1 MSTEIPGTHQKA
13 LRINLDP
20 SKYGTCVE
28 IGAGPGVVG
37 VRDTKQ
43 PAPRPIL
50 VYSATA
56 FAAFLAHLTGE
67 R

>member
-1 MSTEIPGTHQKA
+1 MFTWRKSSHSGTET
-13 LRINLDP
+13 D
-20 SKYGTCVE
+20 CVE
-28 IGAGPGVVG
+28 VALAETVG

-50 VYSATA
+50 VYSEEA
-56 FAAFLAHLTGE
+56 FSAFLAQLTDG